1 MEVSLFPIVTY
12 FDSFSHKPSFKYGT
26 LDEEVVFLAVITK
39 ITTQQKRTD
48 RYNIFMDYGKGKGEE
63 YAFSVDEEVLLKF
76 QLKKGME
83 INEYDL
89 ADIQLYDEIQK
100 SFTSALNYLSHR
112 MRSEQEIRMY
122 LKKKEVD
129 EPIIQEA
136 VLKLYKYKYLDDL
149 EFARAFVRTYMNGGN
164 KGPIIIQQELRE
176 KGVKLSVIEQAMV
189 EYPSEQQ
196 IEHAIMMAEKAIKK
210 ETKLSARAL
219 QQKLDQILSRKGF
232 FRDVISI
239 ALEEVTVE
247 KNDDEE
253 WQSLM
258 FQAEKI
264 KRRYQGYTGYEY
276 EQRMKQALFRKGFSI
291 EMIDRYLSR
300 INGQ

>member
-1 MEVSLFPIVTY
+1 M
-12 FDSFSHKPSFKYGT
+12 
-26 LDEEVVFLAVITK
+26 VFLAVITK

-89 ADIQLYDEIQK
+89 ADIKLYDEIQK

-112 MRSEQEIRMY
+112 MRSEQEIRIY
-122 LKKKEVD
+122 LKKKEID
-129 EPIIQEA
+129 EPIIQET

-176 KGVKLSVIEQAMV
+176 KGVKLSIIEQAMV

-196 IEHAIMMAEKAIKK
+196 IEHAVMMAEKAIKK
-210 ETKLSARAL
+210 ETKLSERAL
-219 QQKLDQILSRKGF
+219 KQKLDQILSRKGF
-232 FRDVISI
+232 TRDVISI
-239 ALEEVTVE
+239 ALQEVTLE
-247 KNDDEE
+247 KDDDEE
-253 WQSLM
+253 WRSLM

-276 EQRMKQALFRKGFSI
+276 EQRMKQALFRKGFAI
-291 EMIDRYLSR
+291 EMIDRYLSDEE
-300 INGQ
+300 QE